1 MSAAS
6 RITPILFVLA
16 LAGCGSREQDA
27 ARDLQLADL
36 TSKAE
41 ALATRVDALER
52 ARNLD
57 DFLKGIDAIAYLT
70 PGAAGYSVIRTDLGP
85 MTVSLENVQAYANG
99 SRITLQFGNL
109 TSATVNGA
117 KVKVEWGS
125 VDAKGSPNNESARS
139 RDVTFTQALRS
150 GRWTNAPIVL
160 EGVPPTELGFVRVK
174 EFGHSGIVL
183 LR

>member
-1 MSAAS
+1 MHAVS
-6 RITPILFVLA
+6 RIMAVVLVLA
-16 LAGCGSREQDA
+16 LAGCGSRAKDVE
-27 ARDLQLADL
+27 RDLQFADL
-36 TSKAE
+36 KSKAE
-41 ALATRVDALER
+41 ALATRVESLEQ

-57 DFLKGIDAIAYLT
+57 DFMKGMDAIAYLT
-70 PGAAGYSVIRTDLGP
+70 PGSAGYSVIRTDLGP

-117 KVKVEWGS
+117 RVKVEWGS

-160 EGVPPTELGFVRVK
+160 EGVPPTELGFVRIK
-174 EFGHSGIVL
+174 QFGHSGIVL